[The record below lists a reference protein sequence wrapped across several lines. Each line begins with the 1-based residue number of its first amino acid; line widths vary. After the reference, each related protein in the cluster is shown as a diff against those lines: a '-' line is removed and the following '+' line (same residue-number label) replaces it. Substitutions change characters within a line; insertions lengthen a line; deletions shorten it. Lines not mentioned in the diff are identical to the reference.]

1 MRTGRY
7 VLTLALAGVAA
18 LWGTT
23 LGARPRRGTPQAL
36 LARKLPKV
44 RLARMPLMRVLDHYS
59 KLSGLPIQAD
69 WPGLEIVGITKET
82 PVTLRAEGLS
92 LSKLL
97 DLTLDGIAP
106 KGNPLSWYLSG
117 GVVHVTTQMRAVLRN
132 RYRIPALARPT
143 APRKLTPARGIR
155 ELNFTRQP
163 LHLVLGF
170 LRDLSGANF
179 HVNWR
184 ALEAVGVTRETPV
197 TVHARGISIARAL
210 DLVLDQLNV
219 GRDRYSSVY
228 WLVSDGMVKISTGEA
243 FNRTTKVRIYDVAD
257 LLMVVPNF
265 KGPRINLSSSSN
277 VSNNT
282 SNTGIGLFGDDDDDD
297 DDNAEEESPS
307 QQREKLKEAL
317 IETIK
322 MSIGEDMWAPQ
333 GKGSIKFLRDKLVI
347 AQTPLG
353 FKLLEQAFRR

>member
-1 MRTGRY
+1 MRIARCCLILAAVGTMAVSGS
-7 VLTLALAGVAA
+7 ALAAGP
-18 LWGTT
+18 
-23 LGARPRRGTPQAL
+23 RPGTPQAL

-44 RLARMPLMRVLDHYS
+44 KLTRMPLMRVLEYYG
-59 KLSGLPIQAD
+59 KLSGLPIRAD
-69 WPGLEIVGITKET
+69 WPGLELVGITKET
-82 PVTLRAEGLS
+82 PVTLRTDALP

-97 DLTLDGIAP
+97 DLTLDTIAP
-106 KGNPLSWYLSG
+106 KRSPLSWYLSSG
-117 GVVHVTTQMRAVLRN
+117 TVHVTTQMRAVLRN
-132 RYRIPALARPT
+132 RYRIPALARP
-143 APRKLTPARGIR
+143 AVPRKLAPARGIR

-170 LRDLSGANF
+170 LRDLSGENF
-179 HVNWR
+179 HINWR
-184 ALEAVGVTRETPV
+184 ALEAVGITRDTPI
-197 TVHARGISIARAL
+197 TVQARGISIARAL